1 LRKTT
6 AAHRDF
12 DSRSRTIIVEA
23 HNRGPAENT
32 PSPKTGRNEPCPC
45 GSGKKYKRCHGAPP
59 PTQPVYEAPEETL
72 RQREIA
78 REFQRRKQQGL
89 GRPIISTVNERGQ
102 RAVAVGGKGYV
113 STRWGNFQDF
123 LWEFVVRTLGVEW
136 FQAEQDKPEADRHPV
151 FRWYELSLAQMRE
164 GKKGGAPS
172 LAMTGA
178 MEAYYRFAY
187 NLYLLAHN
195 GGIPASLLSRLKKTK
210 NFRGPELELF
220 VAATFIKAG
229 FTIEFEDET
238 DSNTSHCE
246 FTVTSVKSGRK
257 FSVEAKARDV
267 DFSTTELRGLLVKA
281 LKKRAE
287 HTRIAWFAIHAAA
300 ESVEA
305 ANAAMRETLQELRS
319 REGQITIDGQPA
331 PPAIVIVSNNS
342 FEFALDHH
350 HYSPSAFAEGFQI
363 PDFKFDQKF
372 TCVREMRLTRDKYVE
387 IHDLIHSIDHNYSIP
402 VTFDGEDPAFA
413 SGHVDERLM
422 IGSVYDVPNG
432 DQIVKARLE
441 FGTVLE
447 NERRAML
454 TFRTLSGENCLI
466 WRDLT
471 DAEMGAY
478 SRHKETF
485 FGVIDPNGKARD
497 PLELFEWMHQTQRHW
512 SKEKLLAELKNYPL
526 IGEFQ
531 TFTQG
536 ELAIRYCEIIVDQI
550 YRQQQMK
557 TPSV

>member
-1 LRKTT
+1 M
-6 AAHRDF
+6 
-12 DSRSRTIIVEA
+12 
-23 HNRGPAENT
+23 
-32 PSPKTGRNEPCPC
+32 
-45 GSGKKYKRCHGAPP
+45 
-59 PTQPVYEAPEETL
+59 YEVSEETL
-72 RQREIA
+72 RQRDVA

-102 RAVAVGGKGYV
+102 RVVAVGGKGYV
-113 STRWGNFQDF
+113 STRWKNFQDF
-123 LWEFVVRTLGVEW
+123 LWEFAIRTLGVEW
-136 FQAEQDKPEADRHPV
+136 FQAEQDKPEAERHPV
-151 FRWYELSLAQMRE
+151 FRWYDLSIAQMRE
-164 GKKGGAPS
+164 GKKGGVSS

-187 NLYLLAHN
+187 NLYLLDHN
-195 GGIPASLLSRLKKTK
+195 GGIPDPLLCRLKKTK

-229 FTIEFEDET
+229 FTIEFENET
-238 DSNTSHCE
+238 DSTTSHCE
-246 FTVTSVKSGRK
+246 YTVTSVKSGRK

-267 DFSTTELRGLLVKA
+267 DYGTTELRGLLVKA

-287 HTRIAWFAIHAAA
+287 YIRIAWFAIHAPAKD
-300 ESVEA
+300 VEA
-305 ANAAMRETLQELRS
+305 ANAAMTETLQELRS
-319 REGQITIDGQPA
+319 REGKITIDGQTA
-331 PPAIVIVSNNS
+331 PPAIVIVSNNP

-350 HYSPSAFAEGFQI
+350 GYSPSIFAEGFQI
-363 PDFKFDQKF
+363 PDLKFDQKF
-372 TCVREMRLTRDKYVE
+372 TRVRDMRLTRDKHVE
-387 IHDLIHSIDHNYSIP
+387 IHDLIHSISHNYSIP

-413 SGHVDERLM
+413 FGHVHDRPM

-447 NERRAML
+447 EERKAML

-485 FGVIDPNGKARD
+485 FGVLDPNGKAKD
-497 PLELFEWMHQTQRHW
+497 PLELFEWMHQMQRHW
-512 SKEKLLAELKNYPL
+512 SKEKLLAELKNHPL

-531 TFTQG
+531 TFTQE
-536 ELAIRYCEIIVDQI
+536 ELAICYCEIIVDQI
-550 YRQQQMK
+550 YREQQMK
-557 TPSV
+557 KMLPA